1 MKKANVVIFGTG
13 NLGTAV
19 AAYFALCG
27 YNVNLWGRSKDN
39 IDLILNN
46 NRYIQLAGII
56 SGRAQLNCVTTQ
68 YEEALQDRDILMLCT
83 TANAHKTIIK
93 DITPHLKDNHS
104 IMLHPSYVMG
114 AVEVH
119 RYLLSQNITSIP
131 VSEFESSIFACRGTG
146 ILSNIYA
153 IKERLGFATLPAHR
167 NAECL
172 DLLEPLSRND
182 LIPYDNV
189 METSMLNLNFIPHP
203 VITLMN
209 AGAIERGNSFLF
221 YSEGVTHSIATIIEQ
236 ADRERI
242 AVCQALGIKTFS
254 DREWSAIHY
263 PSHVKDKRKTRES
276 FTTNNAYEQIYCS
289 DHLNTRYIW
298 EDIQYGIMPV
308 ISLANLV
315 NVPTPLLNAIYS
327 ISKTLFDDR
336 WEEKA
341 RTLDNLGFLKT
352 DKTALMKYVRTGEE

>member
-1 MKKANVVIFGTG
+1 MKKPNFAIFGTG

-19 AAYFALCG
+19 AAYLALRG
-27 YNVNLWGRSKDN
+27 YNVNLWGRSKAN
-39 IDLILNN
+39 IDLVLDN
-46 NRYIQLAGII
+46 NRYIQLAGKIT
-56 SGRAQLNCVTTQ
+56 GRAQLNCATTQ

-93 DITPHLKDNHS
+93 DITPYLQENHS

-114 AVEVH
+114 ALEVH
-119 RYLLSQNITSIP
+119 RYLSSQNIKSIP

-146 ILSNIYA
+146 ILANIYA
-153 IKERLGFATLPAHR
+153 IKEKLGFATLPSHR

-172 DLLEPLSRND
+172 SLLEPLWGND

-209 AGAIERGNSFLF
+209 AGAIEHGNKFLF
-221 YSEGVTHSIATIIEQ
+221 YSEGVTHSIAKIIEE
-236 ADRERI
+236 ADKERM
-242 AVCQALGIKTFS
+242 AVCRALGVKTFS
-254 DREWSAIHY
+254 DKEWSEIHY
-263 PSHVKDKRKTRES
+263 PSYVHDISKTRES
-276 FTTNNAYEQIYCS
+276 FTTNKAYKEIYCA

-298 EDIQYGIMPV
+298 EDVQYGIMPV

-315 NVPTPLLNAIYS
+315 NAPTPLLEAIYS
-327 ISKTLFDDR
+327 VSKTLFNDH
-336 WEEKA
+336 WGENA
-341 RTLDNLGFLKT
+341 RTLNNLGFLQT
-352 DKTALMKYVRTGEE
+352 NKTALMKYIHTGEE